1 MFVFLLKFTTGTE
14 QAHSKCQKRKKG
26 VRETDRKRESAN
38 ETTAA
43 EAAQQ
48 NKRAKKANKK
58 TKARLNTRR
67 VSVCVGER
75 ECAAH
80 AK

>member
-1 MFVFLLKFTTGTE
+1 MKFTAGTE

-38 ETTAA
+38 ETTA

-48 NKRAKKANKK
+48 NKRAKRQIK
-58 TKARLNTRR
+58 RRRR
-67 VSVCVGER
+67 VSIRDVSMCVWER
-75 ECAAH
+75 ESV
-80 AK
+80 